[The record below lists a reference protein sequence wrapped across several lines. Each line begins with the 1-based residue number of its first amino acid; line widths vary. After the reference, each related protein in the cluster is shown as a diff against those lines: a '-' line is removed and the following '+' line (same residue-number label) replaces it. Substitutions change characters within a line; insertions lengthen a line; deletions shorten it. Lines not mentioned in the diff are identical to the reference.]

1 MTGRKFMIRKRE
13 NETSHGSQSGFS
25 MIELM
30 IAMVVIL
37 VGFVSLVGISVYVS
51 RANYTSNALNV
62 LASAA
67 QDQVDRLRTAVWNTN
82 TEDPSLAVGGSV
94 EISPMT
100 PSSEPSPMSASS
112 TSPMSASPSES
123 VTEIYSY
130 TIDPDN
136 PHSASVV
143 NTPAGN
149 LTISWQVRQGA
160 TPELRYVT
168 IKVAQEVPSRGL
180 EDGFTVS
187 TIIVRN

>member
-1 MTGRKFMIRKRE
+1 MTRQRE
-13 NETSHGSQSGFS
+13 YKTSGAGQSGFS
-25 MIELM
+25 IIELM

-37 VGFVSLVGISVYVS
+37 VGFISIVGISIYVS

-82 TEDPSLAVGGSV
+82 TEDPSLSVGGSV
-94 EISPMT
+94 EVASTT
-100 PSSEPSPMSASS
+100 PSSPTSTMSVSSPSSPSSASQ
-112 TSPMSASPSES
+112 SAE
-123 VTEIYSY
+123 EIYEY

-168 IKVAQEVPSRGL
+168 IKVAQEIPSKGL
-180 EDGFTVS
+180 EQGFTVS
-187 TIIVRN
+187 TIIARN

>member
-1 MTGRKFMIRKRE
+1 MTRHRK
-13 NETSHGSQSGFS
+13 NETSRGSQSGFS
-25 MIELM
+25 IIELI
-30 IAMVVIL
+30 IAMLVIL
-37 VGFVSLVGISVYVS
+37 IGFISIVGISAYVS

-82 TEDPSLAVGGSV
+82 TEDPSLAAGGSV
-94 EISPMT
+94 YTASAT
-100 PSSEPSPMSASS
+100 PSTPMS
-112 TSPMSASPSES
+112 TMSASPTSPVS
-123 VTEIYSY
+123 ASPSQTPTEIYEY
-130 TIDPDN
+130 TLDPDN

-149 LTISWQVRQGA
+149 LTISWQVRQGS

-168 IKVAQEVPSRGL
+168 IRVVQEIPSRGL
-180 EDGFTVS
+180 ENGFTVS